1 MPNSPPEGSPK
12 GDVYAFAIIAHEI
25 VIRRGVFYLAGLQL
39 TPKVNCTL
47 GVVSVRARVSG
58 MAVAGVQPDPV
69 PYRRMQLCLLDCHHC
84 QKMVETVRNESK

>member
-1 MPNSPPEGSPK
+1 MSNPPPEGSPK

-39 TPKVNCTL
+39 TPKEHVF
-47 GVVSVRARVSG
+47 SG
-58 MAVAGVQPDPV
+58 MALAGVQPDPV